1 MERIDLRSDTVT
13 LPSYPMRAAMANAP
27 VGDDQYGEDP
37 TTRALQERI
46 AALLGK
52 EAALFV
58 PSGTMANQIGLKL
71 LTHPGDDV
79 VVGDEAH
86 IVWHESGAAAVNS
99 GVQFTV
105 VGRGGLFTA
114 ADLRAA
120 FKPPGHIIFPPST
133 LVAVENTHNRGGGVV
148 FPQDE
153 AEAICAAA
161 RELGMASYL
170 DGARLFN
177 TAVATGRSMAEL
189 SAPFDV
195 VSVALSKGLGCPVG
209 SVVAGRRADI
219 QRAVRVRRMFGGAMR
234 QCGILAAAG
243 LYALEK
249 NVSRLAEDHANAR
262 ILAERLVST
271 QVEIDL
277 ATVQTN
283 IVIFRVPAPLP
294 DAATVVRRAQEQGV
308 LVSAFAT
315 RTVRAV
321 THLNVDAAQCQHA
334 AEVLAAA
341 VAA

>member
-86 IVWHESGAAAVNS
+86 IVWHESGAAAANS

-105 VGRGGLFTA
+105 VGHGGLFTA

-148 FPQDE
+148 FPQAE

-209 SVVAGRRADI
+209 SVVAGRQADI
-219 QRAVRVRRMFGGAMR
+219 QRAVRARRMFGGAMR

-243 LYALEK
+243 LYALDK

-262 ILAERLVST
+262 ILAERLAST
-271 QVEIDL
+271 PVEIDL